1 MCSALR
7 FRRRGRWLQVEG
19 RLRPPGTADLT
30 QSCSQGT
37 GPSLETESL
46 QCAGPL
52 GHQGLM
58 GVSEARQ
65 RGSSQG
71 GVCRA
76 AQEKGW
82 VLGGPSER
90 GPRGGEVVEGGQLD
104 RAGAGGEGAGAGPG
118 LSTGSGETRGHVM
131 RAGRGAQPAPSSWN
145 AGSLPENDGR
155 QVRGQ
160 DWRPWQLRGLWG

>member
-46 QCAGPL
+46 QCPGPL

-90 GPRGGEVVEGGQLD
+90 GPGGGEVVEGG
-104 RAGAGGEGAGAGPG
+104 GGEP
-118 LSTGSGETRGHVM
+118 LCS
-131 RAGRGAQPAPSSWN
+131 
-145 AGSLPENDGR
+145 
-155 QVRGQ
+155 
-160 DWRPWQLRGLWG
+160 